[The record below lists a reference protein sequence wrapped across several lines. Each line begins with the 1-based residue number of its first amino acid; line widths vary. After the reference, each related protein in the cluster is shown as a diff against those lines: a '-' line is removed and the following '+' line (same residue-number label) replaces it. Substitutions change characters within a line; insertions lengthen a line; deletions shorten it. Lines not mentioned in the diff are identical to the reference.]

1 VTLLE
6 WRRLIYRTSETFV
19 FESEKNMPGDW
30 ILERENI
37 DVKTLRR
44 TAAWVSF
51 ADERWQSGLRL
62 GSVASLYDDDD
73 DDKWATVV
81 WRESEDCEDT

>member
-1 VTLLE
+1 ML
-6 WRRLIYRTSETFV
+6 
-19 FESEKNMPGDW
+19 GDR

-37 DVKTLRR
+37 DVKKTLRR

-51 ADERWQSGLRL
+51 ANERWQSGLRL

-73 DDKWATVV
+73 DGKWAIVA